1 MKDLV
6 TRLRATPRTAR
17 RLVAASA
24 AANALALASSF
35 YVMLVLNRYVSHGV
49 DATLLTLTVGV
60 VATIAFEHAFRHA
73 RLRIAAN
80 FGRTAHER
88 TATGAYGVLLTARG
102 GALDRHP
109 PAGQREVLRGLDLLD
124 SAHGPANLAA
134 LFDMPF
140 AAMFIAII
148 LLASWPLALVC
159 MVFVV
164 LSIAA
169 NRLSQSVLQ
178 TVGQESSQAAMETQR
193 LVAAGIDNRDTVR
206 AFAGLAPVMAQ
217 WQRAVRGARAARERL
232 SLAQGRSQSAAQT
245 LQSLQSV
252 AIIAVGA
259 ILVVRGHL
267 DVGTLIGINILA
279 GKAVAPIGRVGQ
291 IGSAFILARQ
301 ARARLEDWSRL
312 AVEGAGGSALPSF
325 TGALEVRDVTY
336 TPAEGAAA
344 VLRRVSFRLPPGAV
358 LAVKGRNGAGKTTLL
373 RLLTGLIEPQDGLI
387 LADGVDI
394 RRFNPGWWR
403 AQVAYL
409 PQEPAFLDLSIR
421 DNLLAVRPGLDDAGL
436 MAVLERAGAAAFVA
450 GTAQGI
456 DTLIRNAGRE
466 FSVGHRRRLAL
477 ARALATGGRL
487 AVFDEPTEGLDAEGT
502 AVVYKALIDLAR
514 AGCTVVVASHDPR
527 ILQGASHLL
536 DLDGAGT
543 AVTAEAVAR

>member
-6 TRLRATPRTAR
+6 TRLRASPRTAR

-24 AANALALASSF
+24 AANGLALASSF

-60 VATIAFEHAFRHA
+60 VATIAFEHAFRHV

-88 TATGAYGVLLTARG
+88 TSVGAYGVLLSAR
-102 GALDRHP
+102 AESLDRY
-109 PAGQREVLRGLDLLD
+109 PAARQREVLRGLDLLD

-134 LFDMPF
+134 LFDVPF
-140 AAMFIAII
+140 AVLFIGII

-159 MVFVV
+159 VVFVG

-169 NRLSQSVLQ
+169 NQFSQTTLQ
-178 TVGQESSQAAMETQR
+178 AVGQESSHAAMETQR

-206 AFAGLAPVMAQ
+206 AFAGLGPVMAQ
-217 WQRAVRGARAARERL
+217 WQRAVRGGRTVRERL
-232 SLAQGRSQSAAQT
+232 SLAQGRSQSVTQT

-291 IGSAFILARQ
+291 IGGTFTLARQ
-301 ARARLEDWSRL
+301 ARGRLEEWARLP
-312 AVEGAGGSALPSF
+312 VETGGGSVLPSF
-325 TGALEVRDVTY
+325 SGAVEVRDVTY
-336 TPAEGAAA
+336 TPPDGAAA
-344 VLRRVSFRLPPGAV
+344 VLRRVSFHLPPGGV

-373 RLLTGLIEPQDGLI
+373 RLLTGLIEPQEGLI

-403 AQVAYL
+403 RQVAYL

-421 DNLLAVRPGLDDAGL
+421 DNLLAVRPDLDEAGL
-436 MAVLERAGAAAFVA
+436 LAVLERAGAARFVA
-450 GTAQGI
+450 GTPHGL
-456 DTLIRNAGRE
+456 DTVIRNAGRE
-466 FSVGHRRRLAL
+466 FSLGHRRRLAL
-477 ARALATGGRL
+477 ARALAGGGRL

-502 AVVYKALIDLAR
+502 ALVYKALIDLAR
-514 AGCTVVVASHDPR
+514 AGCTVVVASHDAR

-536 DLDGAGT
+536 DLDAAGT
-543 AVTAEAVAR
+543 AVAAEAVAR